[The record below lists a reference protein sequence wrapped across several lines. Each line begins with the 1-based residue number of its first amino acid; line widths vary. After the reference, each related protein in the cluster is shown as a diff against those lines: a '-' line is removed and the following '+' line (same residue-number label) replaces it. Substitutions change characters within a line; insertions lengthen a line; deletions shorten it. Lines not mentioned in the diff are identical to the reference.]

1 MKKITVKVCMG
12 TNCFV
17 RGASNLQELM
27 DIVPQRYHNKVEVL
41 GVPCLGLCS
50 IDWEKSRAPYV
61 KIDEDV
67 ITDATVEKVIN
78 EIEAKLN

>member
-1 MKKITVKVCMG
+1 MKKITVRVCMG

-27 DIVPQRYHNKVEVL
+27 DIVPQRYGSKVEVM
-41 GVPCLGLCS
+41 GVPCLGMCS
-50 IDWEKSRAPYV
+50 IDWEKGRAPYV
-61 KIDEDV
+61 KIDDDLV
-67 ITDATVEKVIN
+67 TDATVEKVIN